1 MSMPSASRGLSRLL
15 NAARDLP
22 AMIAQ
27 SLNPATAAD
36 ASIVD
41 SQLDFVEGNIRRLDW
56 ALPVVGAAIMFTV
69 HAYGIPIASIAACF
83 AVLLLNCLVNE
94 YFLTRAARQD
104 EDMLART
111 KHRAKKIVA
120 MTLILSGVWCV
131 LVLSMYHPEIT
142 ANRIFVVLILACTF
156 GSLSTMFA
164 MHVAAAASSMAVVSF
179 CLVAIMGLNTVSG
192 RLTLIPVGMLYILLV
207 VNQVAAMHVRFTQ
220 TRRLEQEREDLIASL
235 QEANIQAL
243 AAQERAMA
251 ANKAKSEFL
260 ANMSHELR
268 TPLNAIIGFSEIM
281 REQMFGAL
289 GHDRYC
295 EYSRLIHNAGT
306 HLLGLINDVL
316 DMSKIEAG
324 KLELHL
330 EEFDL
335 HTAVEECVELMGERA
350 QAAKVELVTQLSDG
364 TRYLFADR
372 RAVNQMLLNLLS
384 NAVKFTLPGGRVW
397 VRAVRRDSRL
407 ILTVEDDGVGIAEA
421 DLRRLGNPFV
431 QVGNQAGIL
440 HAGTGLGLA
449 LVRALAEKHA
459 GTMHI
464 ESEETV
470 GTTVTI
476 ELPLRTSMSAAA

>member
-1 MSMPSASRGLSRLL
+1 MSMPSASRALSRFL
-15 NAARDLP
+15 NAARGLP
-22 AMIAQ
+22 AVIAQ
-27 SLNPATAAD
+27 SLNPVTPAD
-36 ASIVD
+36 AGIVD
-41 SQLDFVEGNIRRLDW
+41 SQLDFVQVSIRRLDW
-56 ALPVVGAAIMFTV
+56 ALPLVGAAVMLTV
-69 HAYGIPIASIAACF
+69 HAYGIPIEPIATCF
-83 AVLLLNCLVNE
+83 GVLILICLSNE
-94 YFLTRAARQD
+94 YFLTRAVPHCD
-104 EDMLART
+104 DILART
-111 KHRAKKIVA
+111 KQRARRIAA
-120 MTLILSGVWCV
+120 MTLVLSSVWCA
-131 LVLSMYHPEIT
+131 LVLSMYHSEIT
-142 ANRIFVVLILACTF
+142 PNRVFVVLILACSL

-164 MHVAAAASSMAVVSF
+164 MHTAAAAGSMAVVAACF
-179 CLVAIMGLNTVSG
+179 VTIMCLNMFSG
-192 RLTLIPVGMLYILLV
+192 RLTLVPVGVIYIILV
-207 VNQVAAMHVRFTQ
+207 VNQVAGMHVRFRQ
-220 TRRLEQEREDLIASL
+220 TKRLEQEREDLIASL

-289 GHDRYC
+289 GHNRYH
-295 EYSRLIHNAGT
+295 EYSRLIHNAGS

-335 HTAVEECVELMGERA
+335 HTVIGECVDLMRERA
-350 QAAKVELVTQLSDG
+350 EAAKVELVTKLSEG

-372 RAVNQMLLNLLS
+372 RAVKQMLLNLLS
-384 NAVKFTLPGGRVW
+384 NAVKFTLPGGRVC
-397 VRAVRRDSRL
+397 VRAAKRDSRL
-407 ILTVEDDGVGIAEA
+407 ILNVEDDGVGIAAA
-421 DLRRLGNPFV
+421 DLHRLGNPFV

-459 GTMHI
+459 GSMHI
-464 ESEETV
+464 ESEEAV